1 MEMKGLNKRYFRKDI
16 NILQAYY
23 YKPPKFEKYRPHMM
37 YILPVLGFLVGFS
50 LIYYLFFYRP
60 LVAQEIKTSQVKTQ
74 RAEVEELLNSS
85 IGEKNYQEYQTTKAE
100 VEKYELQLEIIKT
113 YPKLNLDHLNAI
125 LETTFGATI
134 TNFSYDNN
142 SHAITVS
149 YEAPSQ
155 DIFPKI
161 LSQLR
166 ALNIFDD
173 IVYNGYQGTSRDI
186 TETQLVPSLQNN
198 QMQNDINETTSN
210 QSSKQEEETQ
220 EQSQSLN
227 QQVVEY
233 QEQEVVVGQE
243 QLYTSTITYVL
254 KGGSLEVQADD
265 ESEQSEDET
274 DKKDKGG
281 SLDGKDEQ

>member
-1 MEMKGLNKRYFRKDI
+1 MEMKGLNKKYFRKDI

-50 LIYYLFFYRP
+50 LIYYVFFYRP
-60 LVAQEIKTSQVKTQ
+60 LVAQQVKTSQVKTQ

-100 VEKYELQLEIIKT
+100 VEKYELMLEIIKT

-125 LETTFGATI
+125 LETTLGASI

-142 SHAITVS
+142 THAITVS

-155 DIFPKI
+155 DTYPKI

-166 ALNIFDD
+166 ALNIFDS
-173 IVYNGYQGTSRDI
+173 IEYNGYQGVERDI
-186 TETQLVPSLQNN
+186 TETQLVPTIENN
-198 QMQNDINETTSN
+198 QTQYGINGTTNNQNSQEEVIQEQNQTSN
-210 QSSKQEEETQ
+210 QQSIEYHEE
-220 EQSQSLN
+220 
-227 QQVVEY
+227 
-233 QEQEVVVGQE
+233 EVVVGQK
-243 QLYTSTITYVL
+243 QIYTSTITYVL
-254 KGGSLEVQADD
+254 KGGSLEYATND
-265 ESEQSEDET
+265 EDSEQNKENTSTKDE
-274 DKKDKGG
+274 GG
-281 SLDGKDEQ
+281 SLNGKEEQ

>member
-1 MEMKGLNKRYFRKDI
+1 MEMKGLNKKYFRKDI

-50 LIYYLFFYRP
+50 LIYYVFFYRP
-60 LVAQEIKTSQVKTQ
+60 LVAQQVKTSQVKTQ

-100 VEKYELQLEIIKT
+100 VEKYELMLEIIKT

-125 LETTFGATI
+125 LETTLGASI

-142 SHAITVS
+142 THAITVS

-155 DIFPKI
+155 DTYPKI

-173 IVYNGYQGTSRDI
+173 IIYNGYQGVERDI
-186 TETQLVPSLQNN
+186 TETQLVPTIENN
-198 QMQNDINETTSN
+198 QTQYGINGTTNNQNSQEEVIQEQNQTSN
-210 QSSKQEEETQ
+210 QQSIEYHEE
-220 EQSQSLN
+220 
-227 QQVVEY
+227 
-233 QEQEVVVGQE
+233 EVVVGQK
-243 QLYTSTITYVL
+243 QIYTSTITYVL
-254 KGGSLEVQADD
+254 KGGSLEYATND
-265 ESEQSEDET
+265 EDSEQNKENTST
-274 DKKDKGG
+274 KDKGG
-281 SLDGKDEQ
+281 S